1 MSGVC
6 EGPQKWG
13 GLRGR
18 GNLGGRCAASSAR
31 NSTMR
36 LGSLAHLIRFSTPAV
51 ADTYRVLEQLQWR
64 WVGDGGEPP
73 TVSAIVRVAQ
83 SWDGVSVGRVS
94 LALRR
99 LEAAGIVRVGPD
111 GTARVE
117 FDLPDF
123 NGSVRVM
130 AVAWSEGR
138 IGSAAMNQSS
148 VRRKISGVSQ
158 RQQ

>member
-99 LEAAGIVRVGPD
+99 LEAAGIVRV
-111 GTARVE
+111 E
-117 FDLPDF
+117 
-123 NGSVRVM
+123 VRGRGED
-130 AVAWSEGR
+130 AVVVPGASWALAPGWE
-138 IGSAAMNQSS
+138 SAA
-148 VRRKISGVSQ
+148 
-158 RQQ
+158 